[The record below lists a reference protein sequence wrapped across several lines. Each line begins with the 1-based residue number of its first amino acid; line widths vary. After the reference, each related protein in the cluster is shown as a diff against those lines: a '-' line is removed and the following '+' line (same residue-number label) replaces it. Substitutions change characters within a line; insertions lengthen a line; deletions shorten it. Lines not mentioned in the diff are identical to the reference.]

1 MTGKIL
7 SLLAAAALLLSGC
20 TMIPEYKR
28 PEAPVPAAWPSG
40 PAYRETASLQGS
52 PLAPDL
58 QWQEFF
64 TDQPLQVIIATALTN
79 NRDLR
84 VAALNVERARAFY
97 GIQRA
102 EILPTVNAT
111 GSGLKE
117 HLSAGVTGT
126 GHSRTAEQY
135 SANLGISAWEIDF
148 FGRIRSLTRSAL
160 EQYLAT
166 EQARR
171 SAQILLV
178 SEIAN
183 VYLTLAADRESI
195 QLAQST
201 LESQQAAY
209 NLIRRRFE
217 VGITN
222 ELDVRQAQTRVDAAR
237 VDVARFT
244 DLAAQDENALNLL
257 AGSAVPADLLP
268 GTLSAIA
275 PLPDVSPGTSS
286 EVLLRRPDIIQAEDL
301 LKAAD
306 ANIGAARAAFF
317 PTISLTTAVGTT
329 SPDLSSLFESGS
341 FGWNYA
347 GRIVMPVFD
356 ARLWPALKA
365 TKVERQIAVAQYE
378 GAIQTAFREVADAL
392 ARKGTLGDQM
402 AAQQSLV
409 KATAEAYRL
418 SNARYEKGIDIYLN
432 VLDAQRS
439 LYIAR
444 EELIIIRLAKLA
456 NQVQLYAVLGG
467 GADPVASTEDN
478 QAVHGGVPVTTATV
492 AAP

>member
-1 MTGKIL
+1 MTGKII
-7 SLLAAAALLLSGC
+7 SLLASAAVLLSGC

-40 PAYRETASLQGS
+40 PAYRETSSRQDA

-58 QWQEFF
+58 QWHEFF
-64 TDQPLQVIIATALTN
+64 TDQQLQAIIATALTN

-84 VAALNVERARAFY
+84 VAALNVERARALY

-102 EILPTVNAT
+102 EILPTVNAI

-126 GHSRTAEQY
+126 GQSRTAEQY

-148 FGRIRSLTRSAL
+148 FGRIRSLTKSAL

-171 SAQILLV
+171 SAQTLLV
-178 SEIAN
+178 SEVAN

-195 QLAQST
+195 QLARST

-217 VGITN
+217 VGVTH

-257 AGSAVPADLLP
+257 AGSPVPADLLP

-286 EVLLRRPDIIQAEDL
+286 EVLLRRPEDL

-317 PTISLTTAVGTT
+317 PTISLTTAVGTA
-329 SPDLSSLFESGS
+329 SPDLSSLFKSGS

-356 ARLWPALKA
+356 ARLWSALKA
-365 TKVERQIAVAQYE
+365 TKVERQIAVAQYQ
-378 GAIQTAFREVADAL
+378 GVIQTAFREVADAL
-392 ARKGTLGDQM
+392 ARKGTLGDQL

-409 KATAEAYRL
+409 KATAEVYRL

-439 LYIAR
+439 LYSAR

-467 GADPVASTEDN
+467 GADPVTSAEYN
-478 QAVHGGVPVTTATV
+478 QATQGRLPVTSATV
-492 AAP
+492 AGR